1 MLGYADA
8 LEILNLNMKSDSNSH
23 TQKSSKSSSLGWSVE
38 GFTKKIY
45 RNFLNSQKNPFI
57 KKTLYAH

>member
-23 TQKSSKSSSLGWSVE
+23 TQKAANHL
-38 GFTKKIY
+38 
-45 RNFLNSQKNPFI
+45 P
-57 KKTLYAH
+57 